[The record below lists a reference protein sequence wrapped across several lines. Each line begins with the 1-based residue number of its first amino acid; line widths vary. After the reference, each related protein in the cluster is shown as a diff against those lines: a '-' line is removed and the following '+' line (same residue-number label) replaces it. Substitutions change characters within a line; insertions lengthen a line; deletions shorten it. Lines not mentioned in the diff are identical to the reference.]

1 MRLTGWAVI
10 ACMVLAASSA
20 VADAAKLKPETVR
33 AFDRY
38 VHLTEARMQAEIDG
52 RTGFL
57 WLDRLSDADR
67 EEVLTRL
74 RSGEI
79 VIEPLETRDGGE
91 EVDIPS
97 GIVHHWIGTV
107 LIPGATL
114 DRSIAMMQ
122 DYERYPEIYAPDVQ
136 AAAVRARK
144 DNRFEVYLRLYTKKV
159 LTWVADTEHRVEY
172 IAVDDTRMHVPSRST
187 RIQEVEHPDTP
198 RERTKPEGKDRGLA
212 WRLNNY
218 CSFEERDEG
227 TFMQCEAISLTLG
240 VPPLLEAIIRPFV
253 MGVPREKVTL
263 TLDASRRWLTSGRDT
278 ARFDREDSARPH
290 QSGAELGRPIR
301 SRGR

>member
-1 MRLTGWAVI
+1 MRLTGSAAI
-10 ACMVLAASSA
+10 ACIALAASAA
-20 VADAAKLKPETVR
+20 VAAAAKLKPETVR
-33 AFDRY
+33 AFDHY
-38 VHLTEARMQAEIDG
+38 VQLTEARMQEEIDG

-57 WLDRLSDADR
+57 WLDRLPEANR
-67 EEVLTRL
+67 EQVLARL

-79 VIEPLETRDGGE
+79 VIEPLEMRDGGD

-97 GIVHHWIGTV
+97 GMVHHWIGTV

-114 DRSIAMMQ
+114 DQAIAMMQ
-122 DYERYPEIYAPDVQ
+122 DYERYAEIYAPDVQ
-136 AAAVRARK
+136 AARVRARQ
-144 DNRFEVYLRLYTKKV
+144 DNRFEVYLRLYTQKI

-172 IAVDDTRMHVPSRST
+172 IAVDDRRMHVPSRST
-187 RIQEVEHPDTP
+187 RILEVEHPDTP

-227 TFMQCEAISLTLG
+227 TFMQCEAISLTVG
-240 VPPLLEAIIRPFV
+240 VPLLLEALIQPFV

-263 TLDASRRWLTSGRDT
+263 TLDASRRWLTSGRDA
-278 ARFDREDSARPH
+278 ARFGRQDSSRPH
-290 QSGAELGRPIR
+290 HSGAEPGRPFR